1 MEYMKALSKV
11 NRCTIA
17 ILATAL
23 LTAIGSEI
31 KIMPYEEAPFR
42 FGLGSIIFF
51 IAVLIRTVPVIT
63 TGIITGLTVVLFR
76 SLLDSLFYEQPF
88 INALIE
94 HFPAALFYFS
104 FAVCLSIF
112 NIEKY
117 KTKPLTLGL
126 MASLFEIISNSIE
139 HLFTTLFVTKIP
151 INAEEIFLLITIALL
166 RSFFVVGLY
175 SSIIIAEN
183 KKQVQQLLN
192 IGSNLYVET
201 LYLQKSMNQ
210 IEQITAS
217 SFDLYKQ
224 LATVHSELSIKA
236 LIIAQEI
243 HEVKKDQQRIFAGLS
258 NIVENKQS
266 DHYLMSDLLSLV
278 SEANQKYSVL
288 LKKNIQFNVLLNED
302 FHTHAHIQLL
312 AVLNNLVANAVEAI
326 ENEGAITISVGMKAD
341 ETNIIIEDNGIGIP
355 EHSLPVIFDPGFTS
369 KFNEKG
375 EPSTGIGLSH
385 VQAIVAKLHGNI
397 HVESNKT
404 TKFIITIPTNML

>member
-1 MEYMKALSKV
+1 MKYMKALSKV
-11 NRCTIA
+11 NGSTIA
-17 ILATAL
+17 IIATAL

-31 KIMPYEEAPFR
+31 KIMPYEQAPFR

-51 IAVLIRTVPVIT
+51 IAVLIRTVPIIT
-63 TGIITGLTVVLFR
+63 TGIITGFTVVLFR
-76 SLLDSLFYEQPF
+76 SLLDSLLYKQFF
-88 INALIE
+88 INAFIE
-94 HFPAALFYFS
+94 HFPAAFFYFS
-104 FAVCLSIF
+104 FAVCLYVF

-117 KTKPLTLGL
+117 KTKPFTLGL
-126 MASLFEIISNSIE
+126 MASLFEVISNSIE
-139 HLFTTLFVTKIP
+139 QLFTTLFVTRIP
-151 INAEEIFLLITIALL
+151 ISAEEIFLLITIALL

-175 SSIIIAEN
+175 SSIIITEN

-224 LATVHSELSIKA
+224 LTNTHSDLSIKA

-266 DHYLMSDLLSLV
+266 DYYLMSDLLSLV
-278 SEANQKYSVL
+278 SEANQKYSEL
-288 LKKNIQFNVLLNED
+288 LKKNIQFHVLLNED

-326 ENEGAITISVGMKAD
+326 EIEGTITISIDMKAQ
-341 ETNIIIEDNGIGIP
+341 ETKIIIEDNGIGIP
-355 EHSLPVIFDPGFTS
+355 KHSLPVIFDPGFTS

-385 VQAIVAKLHGNI
+385 VQAIVMKLNGHIN
-397 HVESNKT
+397 VESNKT
-404 TKFIITIPTNML
+404 TKFTISIPTNML